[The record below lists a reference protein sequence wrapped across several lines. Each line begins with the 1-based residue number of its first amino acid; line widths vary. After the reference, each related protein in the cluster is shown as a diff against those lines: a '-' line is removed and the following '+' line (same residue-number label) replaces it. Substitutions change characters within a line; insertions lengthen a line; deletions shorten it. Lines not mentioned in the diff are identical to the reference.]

1 MDKFDK
7 FSSVMLMVIQSN
19 ASQSY
24 HLSLVWLLVRKF
36 GKCILMNTVDYLFN
50 AQALILPLRYL
61 EIMR

>member
-1 MDKFDK
+1 
-7 FSSVMLMVIQSN
+7 MLMVIQSN